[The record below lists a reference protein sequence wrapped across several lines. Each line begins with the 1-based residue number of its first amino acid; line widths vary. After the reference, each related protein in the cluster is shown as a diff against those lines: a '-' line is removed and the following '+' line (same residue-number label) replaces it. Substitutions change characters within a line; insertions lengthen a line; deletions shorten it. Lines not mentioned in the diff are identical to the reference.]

1 MQQYDQR
8 RLRLFAVVLFLGIMA
23 ANLGRYLIFD
33 GLYLWD
39 ARLRWQECAYVLH
52 GLNPFDVMHSRV
64 PSIESI
70 GWLDASLGGTVPW
83 AYVLGNVINPGFL
96 PYSAMCVYIL
106 ALDFIAPLVTALC
119 MGRFLL
125 RHRYVQDKYMA
136 VLASLLVFA
145 PSMWANA
152 VLFGNQSGIV
162 CCCVILSMCVLE
174 DSETLAGLLLGFPL
188 SLWLSWLLLYAGRT
202 PGGAPT
208 RDQVAMWLVV
218 PLWCTVM
225 GLVLLA
231 RTRLQC
237 IGWLLCA
244 NALAGGLWWALQ

>member
-106 ALDFIAPLVTALC
+106 VLDFIAPLVTALC

-136 VLASLLVFA
+136 VLCIAAGVC
-145 PSMWANA
+145 PQHVGQCGA
-152 VLFGNQSGIV
+152 VWQPKRH
-162 CCCVILSMCVLE
+162 CVL
-174 DSETLAGLLLGFPL
+174 
-188 SLWLSWLLLYAGRT
+188 
-202 PGGAPT
+202 
-208 RDQVAMWLVV
+208 
-218 PLWCTVM
+218 
-225 GLVLLA
+225 
-231 RTRLQC
+231 
-237 IGWLLCA
+237 LCYPFHVR
-244 NALAGGLWWALQ
+244 AGGQ

>member
-145 PSMWANA
+145 PSMWPMRCCLATRAALCAA
-152 VLFGNQSGIV
+152 VLSFPCACWRTV
-162 CCCVILSMCVLE
+162 RLWRACC
-174 DSETLAGLLLGFPL
+174 
-188 SLWLSWLLLYAGRT
+188 WLL
-202 PGGAPT
+202 P
-208 RDQVAMWLVV
+208 
-218 PLWCTVM
+218 
-225 GLVLLA
+225 
-231 RTRLQC
+231 
-237 IGWLLCA
+237 CA
-244 NALAGGLWWALQ
+244 NRRWRLCFCSRCSAKSTGKQ

>member
-70 GWLDASLGGTVPW
+70 GWVDASLGGTVPW

-162 CCCVILSMCVLE
+162 CCCVGKECRSRW
-174 DSETLAGLLLGFPL
+174 SP
-188 SLWLSWLLLYAGRT
+188 YR
-202 PGGAPT
+202 
-208 RDQVAMWLVV
+208 
-218 PLWCTVM
+218 
-225 GLVLLA
+225 
-231 RTRLQC
+231 
-237 IGWLLCA
+237 
-244 NALAGGLWWALQ
+244 

>member
-83 AYVLGNVINPGFL
+83 AYVLGNVINGNIFSTAN
-96 PYSAMCVYIL
+96 SACRDGRCGCG
-106 ALDFIAPLVTALC
+106 A
-119 MGRFLL
+119 GRF
-125 RHRYVQDKYMA
+125 RHSGGHIGFNKSRCHRIGGNIA
-136 VLASLLVFA
+136 CG
-145 PSMWANA
+145 
-152 VLFGNQSGIV
+152 VLFGN
-162 CCCVILSMCVLE
+162 
-174 DSETLAGLLLGFPL
+174 AF
-188 SLWLSWLLLYAGRT
+188 R
-202 PGGAPT
+202 
-208 RDQVAMWLVV
+208 
-218 PLWCTVM
+218 
-225 GLVLLA
+225 
-231 RTRLQC
+231 
-237 IGWLLCA
+237 
-244 NALAGGLWWALQ
+244 

>member
-106 ALDFIAPLVTALC
+106 ALDFIAPLVTEI
-119 MGRFLL
+119 GRA
-125 RHRYVQDKYMA
+125 HV
-136 VLASLLVFA
+136 
-145 PSMWANA
+145 
-152 VLFGNQSGIV
+152 
-162 CCCVILSMCVLE
+162 
-174 DSETLAGLLLGFPL
+174 
-188 SLWLSWLLLYAGRT
+188 
-202 PGGAPT
+202 
-208 RDQVAMWLVV
+208 
-218 PLWCTVM
+218 
-225 GLVLLA
+225 
-231 RTRLQC
+231 
-237 IGWLLCA
+237 
-244 NALAGGLWWALQ
+244 

>member
-106 ALDFIAPLVTALC
+106 ALPGCCRRCRLPANVPPRWKTAPAWHAAPRRTNSGGCNTKTAP
-119 MGRFLL
+119 
-125 RHRYVQDKYMA
+125 
-136 VLASLLVFA
+136 A
-145 PSMWANA
+145 P
-152 VLFGNQSGIV
+152 Q
-162 CCCVILSMCVLE
+162 
-174 DSETLAGLLLGFPL
+174 
-188 SLWLSWLLLYAGRT
+188 
-202 PGGAPT
+202 PGCK
-208 RDQVAMWLVV
+208 W
-218 PLWCTVM
+218 
-225 GLVLLA
+225 
-231 RTRLQC
+231 
-237 IGWLLCA
+237 
-244 NALAGGLWWALQ
+244 